1 MIILLFYFSVGAPEI
16 DLSVL
21 TIAPSTATQAPP
33 PPSSENPNVKSLR
46 KLEKKLKSIEELKVK
61 RDKGVKLEKT
71 QVSKIFYECGSYF
84 ECSL

>member
-21 TIAPSTATQAPP
+21 TIAPPTATQAPP

-71 QVSKIFYECGSYF
+71 QVSIILLC
-84 ECSL
+84 